1 MRNDDRAIFLL
12 KSFQDG
18 AHRPSQGNS

>member
-12 KSFQDG
+12 KSFEQS
-18 AHRPSQGNS
+18 AHGPSQSHS